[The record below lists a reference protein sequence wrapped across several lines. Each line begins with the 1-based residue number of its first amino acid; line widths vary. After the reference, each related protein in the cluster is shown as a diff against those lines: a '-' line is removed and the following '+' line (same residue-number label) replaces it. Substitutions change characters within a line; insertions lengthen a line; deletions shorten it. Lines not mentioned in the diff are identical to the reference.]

1 MAKMANS
8 LVSCSGCK
16 RKLAVSDI
24 HGLDIQREQLQYKT
38 IEMIIAPRQPH
49 WNVGSKS
56 HPSSLSPILSS
67 QNPSINFC
75 TCQVTLLNF
84 MITVVGLQA
93 LHSRSV
99 VALVAQNLSDRH
111 ISDYHR
117 KAFDTRILM
126 MTALVLWNMAG
137 L

>member
-1 MAKMANS
+1 
-8 LVSCSGCK
+8 
-16 RKLAVSDI
+16 
-24 HGLDIQREQLQYKT
+24 
-38 IEMIIAPRQPH
+38 
-49 WNVGSKS
+49 
-56 HPSSLSPILSS
+56 
-67 QNPSINFC
+67 
-75 TCQVTLLNF
+75 